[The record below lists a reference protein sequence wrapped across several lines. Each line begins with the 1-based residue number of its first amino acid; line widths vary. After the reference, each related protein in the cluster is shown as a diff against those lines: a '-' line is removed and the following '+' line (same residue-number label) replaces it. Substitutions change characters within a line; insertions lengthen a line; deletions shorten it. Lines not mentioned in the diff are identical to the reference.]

1 MKKNDGIFDIRYAK
15 STYWTNLSSNLC
27 RRKKYIRLWYC
38 PREPAMINIDTSNK
52 LNLNIHNKKR
62 KEIVDENKEPFGI

>member
-1 MKKNDGIFDIRYAK
+1 
-15 STYWTNLSSNLC
+15 
-27 RRKKYIRLWYC
+27 
-38 PREPAMINIDTSNK
+38 MINIDTSNK